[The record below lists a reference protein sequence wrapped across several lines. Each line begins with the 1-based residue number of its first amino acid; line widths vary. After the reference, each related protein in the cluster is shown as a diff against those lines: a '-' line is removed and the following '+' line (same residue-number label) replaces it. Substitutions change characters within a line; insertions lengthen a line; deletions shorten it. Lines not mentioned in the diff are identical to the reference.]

1 MTATI
6 PAPIAGAVSP
16 TERTYTALRT
26 SIVHCEFVPGD
37 RLAVDDLGARYGVSS
52 SPVREALS
60 RLVAEGLVLALENR
74 GFRVAPLTVD
84 GVADLTRVRLL
95 VEGEALRDAMRHGDD
110 RWESDLVAAGHA
122 LGLIE
127 QRLRDVLPLLDD
139 DWSARH
145 RAFHMAIY
153 AGCRSPL
160 LREMVGQLFDAA
172 ERYRRYSAR
181 HRTKARRKHTEH
193 ARLMQAVLS
202 RDAVHAGDRLAEH
215 VCATE
220 RNVTAALLAMGS
232 MHS

>member
-1 MTATI
+1 MTSTGLD
-6 PAPIAGAVSP
+6 PNAGAASQ
-16 TERTYTALRT
+16 TERAYAALRT

-37 RLAVDDLGARYGVSS
+37 RLAVEDLGARYGVSS

-60 RLVAEGLVLALENR
+60 RLVAEGLVLALEKR
-74 GFRVAPLTVD
+74 GFRVAPLTVE

-95 VEGEALRDAMRHGDD
+95 LEGEALRDAMRHGDD
-110 RWESDLVAAGHA
+110 RWEAQLVAAGHA
-122 LGLIE
+122 LGLVE
-127 QRLRDVLPLLDD
+127 QRLRDVMPLLDD

-153 AGCRSPL
+153 AGCSSPL

-181 HRTKARRKHTEH
+181 HRRKARPKHTEH

-202 RDAVHAGDRLAEH
+202 RDAARAGDLLVEH
-215 VCATE
+215 VSTTE

-232 MHS
+232 ARS